1 MSEKKKGN
9 KLIKHIIFII
19 ISLLIG
25 YVVSIATESNM
36 QFDSTSIGAALS
48 SSTSYIVAAV
58 AYIVCLLADVL
69 TKPRGDNDQRSS
81 GTGKTKEGEDIDEF
95 ADSRWVTEKELRTE
109 AAFRFVKFSQLSTF
123 KKDGIVVRAEA
134 EANKKDILINM
145 YKPIHTLVVG
155 TTGSGKTE
163 GFVFPTINIWT
174 KCASKPSIF
183 VSDPKGELFGKTS
196 NAAKKNGYR
205 VVCIDLRHPYSSVRW
220 NPLSKAYDL
229 FQRSL
234 HLEKEVK
241 KFVGGQ
247 PNPSEYKLMKENYGN
262 EWYAFNGVAYP
273 TEAYLKQDLLATKS
287 ELKMEAEREL
297 TEIAMALRPIENQ
310 HDPSWEKG
318 AQAFIEGFLNAML
331 EESEF
336 PEQTGMN
343 RDKFCLYNLAQI
355 TSYKDVGE
363 DNYVTLKN
371 YAQGRSRDSKVMP
384 LVSTALFNAAGTTKS
399 YMGFVTESMKLFQ
412 DMGINYLT
420 SKNELDLTRFA
431 YDPTI
436 VYFIVPDEDK
446 TRHGLATI
454 FISQLYKQL
463 IAEAVK
469 CNPSDPSLPKNVY
482 FLLDEFANIPKIP
495 NFDSLITVGR
505 SRKIFFC
512 IVVQSFTQLDGLY
525 GEKEANTI
533 RDNCNIKIFIGTD
546 DQKTKEAF
554 SKYCGDISLEI
565 KSKSKSTD
573 SKGQDGGSNTSAQTK
588 QRPLIYPD
596 ELGRLPPET
605 CVVKIFRE
613 FPIKATFTYRYKLPN
628 LYDCTDAPE
637 PYSPKQYFDT
647 DKYYYDFK
655 RVANNR
661 SNSSI
666 SDLF

>member
-1 MSEKKKGN
+1 MKKKKGN
-9 KLIKHIIFII
+9 TLVKNIILIL

-25 YVVSIATESNM
+25 FAGQIAFENGLKFNTDTIA
-36 QFDSTSIGAALS
+36 QAFTST
-48 SSTSYIVAAV
+48 TSYMIAIVV
-58 AYIVCLLADVL
+58 YIVCILFHVL
-69 TKPRGDNDQRSS
+69 SKPKGENNDGGS
-81 GTGKTKEGEDIDEF
+81 GTGKTREGAEIDEF
-95 ADSRWVTEKELRTE
+95 ADSRWVSEKELRNE
-109 AAFRFVKFSQLSTF
+109 EKFRFVKFSQLATF
-123 KKDGIVVRAEA
+123 KKDGIVIRAEA
-134 EANKKDILINM
+134 ESNNKDILVNM

-183 VSDPKGELFGKTS
+183 VSDPKGELYGKTS
-196 NAAKKNGYR
+196 NAARKNGYR
-205 VVCIDLRHPYSSVRW
+205 VVCIDLRHPYSSIRW
-220 NPLSKAYDL
+220 NPLTKAYDL

-241 KFVGGQ
+241 KFIGGQ
-247 PNPSEYKLMKENYGN
+247 PNPKEYKLMKEDYGN
-262 EWYAFNGVAYP
+262 EWFAFNGVAYP
-273 TEAYLKQDLLATKS
+273 NETYLKQDLLATKS

-318 AQAFIEGFLNAML
+318 AQGFIEGFLNAML

-336 PEQTGMN
+336 PERTGMN

-355 TSYKDVGE
+355 TSYKDTGE

-371 YAQGRSRDSKVMP
+371 YAQGRSRDSKVLP

-431 YDPTI
+431 YEPTI

-469 CNPSDPSLPKNVY
+469 CNPADPALPKNVY

-573 SKGQDGGSNTSAQTK
+573 SKGENGGSNISSQTK

-596 ELGRLPPET
+596 ELGRLPQET
-605 CVVKIFRE
+605 CIVKIFRE
-613 FPIKATFTYRYKLPN
+613 FPIKAVFTYRYKLPN
-628 LYDCTDAPE
+628 LYDTTEAPD

-647 DKYYYDFK
+647 EKYYYDFRK
-655 RVANNR
+655 IINNR
-661 SNSSI
+661 NSDPL